1 MLEVALSNGASVYEN
16 TEVVDLIH
24 YDDYIEVI
32 TEYGYKIKAKKV
44 VVATGYNTKLFTD
57 RNFGT
62 KTTTLI

>member
-32 TEYGYKIKAKKV
+32 TEYGYKIKAKK
-44 VVATGYNTKLFTD
+44 GSCCNW
-57 RNFGT
+57 
-62 KTTTLI
+62 I